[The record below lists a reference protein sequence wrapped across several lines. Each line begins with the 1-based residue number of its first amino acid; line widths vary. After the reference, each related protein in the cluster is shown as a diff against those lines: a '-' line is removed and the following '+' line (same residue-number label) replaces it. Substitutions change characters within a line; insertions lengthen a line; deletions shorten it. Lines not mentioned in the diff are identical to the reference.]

1 MSILEELAQKV
12 ESGDAAGARES
23 TEKAMAEGLSAV
35 EILNGGMSEGM
46 ASIGEKFRNN
56 EVFVPEL
63 LIAARAMKASIEL
76 IKPELAKSGGKARG
90 KVVIGTVSGDLH
102 DIGKNLVALMLE
114 GAGLDVVDAGVNVS
128 KEKFVEMVKQEKPDI
143 LAMSALLTTT
153 MSYIPEVMELLKAEQ
168 VRDGLKVIVGGAP
181 LTQKFAD
188 EVGADGYSGD
198 AASATDLAK
207 GMLV

>member
-12 ESGDAAGARES
+12 ESGDAAGAKEL

-35 EILNGGMSEGM
+35 EILNGGMSKGM
-46 ASIGEKFRNN
+46 ESIGKKFKNN
-56 EVFVPEL
+56 EDFVPEL
-63 LIAARAMKASIEL
+63 LIAARAMKAAIEL
-76 IKPELAKSGGKARG
+76 IKPELAKGGGKARG

-114 GAGLDVVDAGVNVS
+114 GAGLDVVDAGTNVS
-128 KEKFVEMVKQEKPDI
+128 KEKFVEMIRQEKPDI

-153 MSYIPEVMELLKAEQ
+153 MSYIPEVMESLKAEQ
-168 VRDGLKVIVGGAP
+168 VRDGPKVIIGGAP

-198 AASATDLAK
+198 AASAAELAK
-207 GMLV
+207 GMIV